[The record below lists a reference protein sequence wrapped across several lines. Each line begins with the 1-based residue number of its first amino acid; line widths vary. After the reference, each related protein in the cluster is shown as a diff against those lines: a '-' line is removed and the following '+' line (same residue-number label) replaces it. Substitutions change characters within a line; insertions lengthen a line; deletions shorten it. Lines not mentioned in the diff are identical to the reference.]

1 MATYAVVAP
10 RVGLPGGIHAPLNL
24 NFRYTIFFF
33 GASSAEG
40 CPWAKAATSNDEGPW
55 WVAAPFFDSSLA

>member
-1 MATYAVVAP
+1 MTSGPIWPVCADAQQVLLDDLDLDLT
-10 RVGLPGGIHAPLNL
+10 VGE
-24 NFRYTIFFF
+24 

-40 CPWAKAATSNDEGPW
+40 GPWAKAATSNDEGPW